1 MIFIFFDLGI
11 ANHAKHSEHDEFGEA
26 VKGVSEAIC
35 GLVEAAAQASYL
47 VGVADPSSVSGRRG
61 LVDQAQFLRAAQAI
75 KQACG
80 ILCNPASG
88 QQQILTSAT
97 VIAKHTSALCNSC
110 RVASSKT
117 SNPVAKKQFVQS
129 AKDVANAT
137 ATLVKEVNLIT
148 KNNFD
153 YYYFCFLKKQFFDLF
168 PSFLPDQKSRS

>member
-1 MIFIFFDLGI
+1 MDLGI

-110 RVASSKT
+110 RIASSKT

-148 KNNFD
+148 KINF
-153 YYYFCFLKKQFFDLF
+153 LITITFDLKTMFQPF
-168 PSFLPDQKSRS
+168 PSFLPDQESRS

>member
-1 MIFIFFDLGI
+1 MDLGI

-148 KNNFD
+148 KINFD
-153 YYYFCFLKKQFFDLF
+153 YYYF
-168 PSFLPDQKSRS
+168 

>member
-1 MIFIFFDLGI
+1 M
-11 ANHAKHSEHDEFGEA
+11 
-26 VKGVSEAIC
+26 
-35 GLVEAAAQASYL
+35 
-47 VGVADPSSVSGRRG
+47 ADPSSVSGRRG

-117 SNPVAKKQFVQS
+117 SNPVAKKQFIQS

-148 KNNFD
+148 KINFWLLFQKMII
-153 YYYFCFLKKQFFDLF
+153 YGYIYFLKWSSEVTKSMKLLRDDWLI
-168 PSFLPDQKSRS
+168 PSFLQVDFIQFSGVCNYF

>member
-1 MIFIFFDLGI
+1 M
-11 ANHAKHSEHDEFGEA
+11 
-26 VKGVSEAIC
+26 
-35 GLVEAAAQASYL
+35 
-47 VGVADPSSVSGRRG
+47 ADPSSVSGKRG

-75 KQACG
+75 KQACA

-137 ATLVKEVNLIT
+137 ATLVKEIKSLDPKYTDGNRQRCADAT
-148 KNNFD
+148 KPLLEAVD
-153 YYYFCFLKKQFFDLF
+153 
-168 PSFLPDQKSRS
+168 R

>member
-1 MIFIFFDLGI
+1 MDLGI

-88 QQQILTSAT
+88 QQQIFTYGIGVSVFVHVCLSVCLFA
-97 VIAKHTSALCNSC
+97 
-110 RVASSKT
+110 
-117 SNPVAKKQFVQS
+117 PPPKK
-129 AKDVANAT
+129 
-137 ATLVKEVNLIT
+137 
-148 KNNFD
+148 
-153 YYYFCFLKKQFFDLF
+153 KK
-168 PSFLPDQKSRS
+168 P